1 MPVRVL
7 VVDDSALIRQ
17 MLTSLLSA
25 DPEIEVIGAACDP
38 YEARDKIKALDPDV
52 ITLDV
57 EMPNMNGIAFLERL
71 MRLKP
76 LPVVMVSTLT
86 QKGADVTLLALELGA
101 VDFVA
106 KPTDATPGAMD
117 RIAAELRLKVK
128 MAAKSRPGV
137 GGGHAPVQAAARPAE
152 TIMAPRAH
160 PKALVAIGASTGGV
174 EALRAVITALPAGMP
189 PIVITQHMPAGFTAR
204 FAQRLDEASALKVF
218 EASDGHV
225 MRPGEVA
232 IAPGNLHLSVKASA
246 AGYVC
251 QVRDG
256 DAVSGHRP
264 SVDVLMQ
271 SVAEAGGREAVGGIL
286 TGMGR
291 DGARGLLAMRQ
302 AEART
307 IGQNEA
313 TSLVYGMPKVAKE
326 LGAVAVELP
335 LGQIARRIVDDL
347 AGPRASAA

>member
-25 DPEIEVIGAACDP
+25 DPEIDVVGTACDP
-38 YEARDKIKALDPDV
+38 YEARERIKAHDPAV

-128 MAAKSRPGV
+128 MAAKSRPGA
-137 GGGHAPVQAAARPAE
+137 GGGQAPAPARPAE
-152 TIMAPRAH
+152 TVAAPRAH

-174 EALRAVITALPAGMP
+174 EALRAVITALPAAMP

-204 FAQRLDEASALKVF
+204 FAQRLDEASALRVF

-232 IAPGNLHLSVKASA
+232 IAPGNLHLSVRASA

-251 QVRDG
+251 QVKDG
-256 DAVSGHRP
+256 EAVSGHRP
-264 SVDVLMQ
+264 SVDVLMG
-271 SVAEAGGREAVGGIL
+271 SVAEAAGREAVGVIL

-291 DGARGLLAMRQ
+291 DGARGLLAMRE

-313 TSLVYGMPKVAKE
+313 TSLVYGMPKVARE
-326 LGAVAVELP
+326 MGAVAVELP
-335 LGQIARRIVDDL
+335 LGQIARRIVEEL